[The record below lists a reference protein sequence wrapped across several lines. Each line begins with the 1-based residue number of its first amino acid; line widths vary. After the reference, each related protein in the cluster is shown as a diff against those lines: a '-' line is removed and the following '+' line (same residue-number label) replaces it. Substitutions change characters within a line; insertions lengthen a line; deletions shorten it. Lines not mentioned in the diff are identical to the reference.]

1 MALVQFY
8 DVTPEQFKNLT
19 TKDESVLYFLSNGQ
33 LYKGGQLIGNNIE
46 LITDSFPLTGVKGIL
61 YIKPSTGE
69 SKYWDG
75 TQFLDFTKEITTLI
89 NAAST
94 DEEIPTAAA
103 VRTYASSVATDKAN
117 AAQSNA
123 ETNANKYTD
132 SVKTTLQALINKKA
146 PSADGVS
153 ADSALK
159 LTTSTGDV
167 NKPVYFKNGV
177 PVDINFTI
185 NKSVPSDAKFTD
197 TTYENAT
204 QSAAGLMSAEDK
216 KRLDGL
222 VSGDKNQNAF
232 SKVVV
237 GSSTIQA
244 ETTTDTL
251 TIAAGTNVTL
261 TPDVSADK
269 ITIAAK
275 DTTYTKGTGINISD
289 TNVISN
295 AGVRSISSGSTNGTI
310 SVNTN
315 GTVANVAV
323 KGLGSAAY
331 ATKGGANGVA
341 ELDAN
346 GKVLTSQLPSYVD
359 DVVEY
364 GGLANFPTTGTT
376 GIIYVDTATNKTYR
390 WSGTKYVEI
399 SASLALGNTS
409 STAFRGD
416 YGHTLYSNLNVS
428 KGSDTK
434 PIYLKN
440 GVPTEVASEYVTLDT
455 TQTITG
461 NKTFTGVF
469 DFSNTTGKLSSH
481 YYHRLHGDNHV
492 YVHYYPGA
500 GDASTPTTFAD
511 LRVWDATNRTFKT
524 LRLGGDGTFRWDGAN
539 IITSGGGTITGRLNT
554 NDLKNLGHY
563 SMLNKKNFSMIAN
576 ANDSEFSFDIGAS
589 DIGLS
594 SDSGYTGAYAQFW
607 SCKNSKPIAIFRNDD
622 MSVSIPNGNLS
633 VSGNVTASFF
643 NGQST
648 AASRIAT
655 TIAQP
660 NPDSGL
666 WIISVPNYAPGNTA
680 DYSVESPSFY
690 QSNQYGTTLRIKY
703 NTTSTYYTDIYTNAN
718 SATLAYKTVSNG
730 VSKGWKMILD
740 SSNYSGYALPLSG
753 GTMTGN
759 IVVPYGKGIIQ
770 HQRSDSNYTS
780 ALCWY
785 KGGTSQA
792 SYDPQI
798 GQHNTGGD
806 GTGSISILPYP
817 TESNPWEGAV
827 GLFIQKGVMK
837 LDGVPVLTAA
847 GFTLNNSAVI
857 KFPASAG
864 SISVNDPMSIT
875 YGRISSYGTLAI
887 NADTDGSKNEAVI
900 ITAGRGH
907 SSSAA
912 DGLSIGYSTLSWQGN
927 TVVTSGNYSSYA
939 LPLYGGTLTGN
950 INYTMYS
957 STQTPFKVYGGD
969 VNGQGISI
977 GAGAATLVGAGESA
991 KWLESQVSATAE
1003 ELHIASDGII
1013 KFWTNCQSQNTG
1025 AAAVVYLDSSRNFY
1039 PGTNGTGSIG
1049 TASLRWGSVY
1059 SNNGNFSGGVNI
1071 SGDLTL
1077 RNSYIHTASGTA
1089 GTAGY
1094 VKVCQIKITQAY
1106 NNQPIEIKY
1115 SRRDDSNTTR
1125 LYIAFANS
1133 GSTDPTLNSFKY
1145 IGHNNKA
1152 WLYKSATST
1161 WDLYIQK
1168 AESYDSINILEYH
1181 KPPYNGGITVTW
1193 TDVHATSVPSGATQA
1208 GLTGNI
1214 YYAYTAGTASACSGN
1229 SATATTAA
1237 KLGQGGATSTA
1248 MTFNWS
1254 GQSGQPTWLWGGSN
1268 GTDMYVYNPSN
1279 FSVKYAANAGHAA
1292 NLTANN
1298 SFDYGVSGVT
1308 WFDIDGKAGKG
1319 VQVNDT
1325 PTSAWWHILRFN
1337 HSNSNGFYTDLA
1349 VPFNNN
1355 SLYYKVIRNGAL
1367 VNSGWVTVLDSLN
1380 YSGYTVPK
1388 TGGTFSGSIFTAHS
1402 TGGETQVGVTHK
1414 TGNLYFW
1421 GNNSSGTRGIYDG
1434 KKGYIIQVTDTAA
1447 TFYGALSGNA
1457 STATTSTSTSYVK
1470 DKTNSTATY
1479 LNYGAAAI
1487 ADPTYLAGWNG
1498 YELRAVSRTA
1508 VTVGYASRAN
1518 SVLGSYTGNGGLQK
1532 PNYFGTNKVG
1542 FLMMNATVNG
1552 NSQYKDWIIMDC
1564 YSGSDVGGGVALGVN
1579 RQSLGAYIMRSA
1591 AARTSWAESAE
1602 LLHTANSSKS
1612 ASYSSGLSIG
1622 TVKMAGS
1629 TSTYYVPYA
1638 TASQSGAVSTTA
1650 QTFGGVK
1657 TFNSGLASNGNIS
1670 LANSAYIVGKNSAGT
1685 ECKLLTITNKNNI
1698 AMNTSFVGNVNIY
1711 GYAEQSFDPGF
1722 SDGPAVYTVNLYMRN
1737 AATASNVNLFSVG
1750 GSTNYGNTAVAMSSD
1765 YYYSVVRS
1773 AGIYKRTTTSA
1784 ANVFISSSGH
1794 VLMRSTS
1801 ASKYK
1806 LNIKKIEQP
1815 DSYYYNTLK
1824 LSPKQWNDK
1833 GSVEAYANYLTRS
1846 INNNKIKEDEEE
1858 KEFLNNIDITPVY
1871 GLVAEDVEKAG
1882 LEKYCVYAYDEET
1895 QKNEIEGI
1903 QYDRLWI
1910 PLIPVVR
1917 DIVLSMQKILPVIIP
1932 SIRDEETLAEV
1943 LKLLNK
1949 FNSFNE
1955 ADVID

>member
-19 TKDESVLYFLSNGQ
+19 TKDESALYFLSNGQ

-46 LITDSFPLTGVKGIL
+46 LITDSFPSTGVKGIL

-132 SVKTTLQALINKKA
+132 SIKTALQALINKKA

-159 LTTSTGDV
+159 LTTSAGDV
-167 NKPVYFKNGV
+167 NKPVYFKDGV
-177 PVDINFTI
+177 PVGINYTI
-185 NKSVPSDAKFTD
+185 NKTVPSDAKFTD

-222 VSGDKNQNAF
+222 TSGDKNQNAF

-237 GSSTIQA
+237 GSSTIEA

-261 TPDVSADK
+261 TPDVSTDK

-295 AGVRSISSGSTNGTI
+295 AGVRSISSGSVNGTI

-315 GTVANVAV
+315 GTTADVAV

-359 DVVEY
+359 EVVEY
-364 GGLANFPTTGTT
+364 SGLANFPTTGTT

-434 PIYLKN
+434 PIYLKD

-455 TQTITG
+455 AQTITG
-461 NKTFTGVF
+461 NKIFTGVF

-481 YYHRLHGDNHV
+481 YYHRLYSDNNV
-492 YVHYYPGA
+492 YVHYY
-500 GDASTPTTFAD
+500 DTTDFSKTTTATF
-511 LRVWDATNRTFKT
+511 RVSDATNKTFKA
-524 LRLGGDGTFRWDGAN
+524 LQFSGDGNFKWDNSQVLTEHNYGSYIRTLPYLATTQVFSPVAGRDVNLTAGTSRLYANALVISNPTTADDVGWVRVTGTGESDTVLELATGDDGGGSTCESIVARQYNTSNEVARQAVLLASDGASYFPVSVSAPVF
-539 IITSGGGTITGRLNT
+539 IGSLSGTAEYAKMLSLKGGNTIQGTT
-554 NDLKNLGHY
+554 NDTVTNWGKQYASFHFYSVAGYLKN
-563 SMLNKKNFSMIAN
+563 
-576 ANDSEFSFDIGAS
+576 
-589 DIGLS
+589 
-594 SDSGYTGAYAQFW
+594 
-607 SCKNSKPIAIFRNDD
+607 
-622 MSVSIPNGNLS
+622 
-633 VSGNVTASFF
+633 
-643 NGQST
+643 
-648 AASRIAT
+648 
-655 TIAQP
+655 QP
-660 NPDSGL
+660 S
-666 WIISVPNYAPGNTA
+666 
-680 DYSVESPSFY
+680 
-690 QSNQYGTTLRIKY
+690 QYGFLY
-703 NTTSTYYTDIYTNAN
+703 NIAMGGPEVHQIWFEQPDGRMLHRGGN
-718 SATLAYKTVSNG
+718 SAGWNG
-730 VSKGWKMILD
+730 STNNAGTWKVILD
-740 SSNYSGYALPLSG
+740 SANY
-753 GTMTGN
+753 
-759 IVVPYGKGIIQ
+759 
-770 HQRSDSNYTS
+770 
-780 ALCWY
+780 
-785 KGGTSQA
+785 
-792 SYDPQI
+792 
-798 GQHNTGGD
+798 NT
-806 GTGSISILPYP
+806 
-817 TESNPWEGAV
+817 
-827 GLFIQKGVMK
+827 
-837 LDGVPVLTAA
+837 
-847 GFTLNNSAVI
+847 
-857 KFPASAG
+857 
-864 SISVNDPMSIT
+864 
-875 YGRISSYGTLAI
+875 
-887 NADTDGSKNEAVI
+887 
-900 ITAGRGH
+900 
-907 SSSAA
+907 
-912 DGLSIGYSTLSWQGN
+912 
-927 TVVTSGNYSSYA
+927 YA

-969 VNGQGISI
+969 VDGQGISI
-977 GAGAATLVGAGESA
+977 GAGAATLVGSGESA
-991 KWLESQVSATAE
+991 KWLESQVSATSE
-1003 ELHIASDGII
+1003 ELHLASDGII

-1025 AAAVVYLDSSRNFY
+1025 AAVTVYLDGSRNFY
-1039 PGTNGTGSIG
+1039 PATNGS
-1049 TASLRWGSVY
+1049 GSV
-1059 SNNGNFSGGVNI
+1059 
-1071 SGDLTL
+1071 
-1077 RNSYIHTASGTA
+1077 GT
-1089 GTAGY
+1089 
-1094 VKVCQIKITQAY
+1094 
-1106 NNQPIEIKY
+1106 
-1115 SRRDDSNTTR
+1115 
-1125 LYIAFANS
+1125 
-1133 GSTDPTLNSFKY
+1133 
-1145 IGHNNKA
+1145 
-1152 WLYKSATST
+1152 
-1161 WDLYIQK
+1161 
-1168 AESYDSINILEYH
+1168 
-1181 KPPYNGGITVTW
+1181 
-1193 TDVHATSVPSGATQA
+1193 
-1208 GLTGNI
+1208 
-1214 YYAYTAGTASACSGN
+1214 SGN
-1229 SATATTAA
+1229 KWNT
-1237 KLGQGGATSTA
+1237 
-1248 MTFNWS
+1248 
-1254 GQSGQPTWLWGGSN
+1254 
-1268 GTDMYVYNPSN
+1268 MY
-1279 FSVKYAANAGHAA
+1279 AN
-1292 NLTANN
+1292 
-1298 SFDYGVSGVT
+1298 
-1308 WFDIDGKAGKG
+1308 
-1319 VQVNDT
+1319 
-1325 PTSAWWHILRFN
+1325 
-1337 HSNSNGFYTDLA
+1337 
-1349 VPFNNN
+1349 
-1355 SLYYKVIRNGAL
+1355 
-1367 VNSGWVTVLDSLN
+1367 
-1380 YSGYTVPK
+1380 
-1388 TGGTFSGSIFTAHS
+1388 
-1402 TGGETQVGVTHK
+1402 
-1414 TGNLYFW
+1414 
-1421 GNNSSGTRGIYDG
+1421 
-1434 KKGYIIQVTDTAA
+1434 

-1457 STATTSTSTSYVK
+1457 STASQWATARTVTHRGDFTGSYSISGAGNVTDTAYINYLTCGRNDSNTTYSYHRIMTVAATTSWVDNSAILIIDQGFNGGGFGIAKVSFRTNDISKGSGSLDIRWLVRNDLPLNTLQGGLYLATNNAYADIYYYATDGYAGATIRVLQNKRGVINGDWTLMNSQATGNGPSGTNTANTNVYAGVSYRTYTSTVTAGGASKSDRIYDSYNG
-1470 DKTNSTATY
+1470 TTLSFSYANSGLASTSWF
-1479 LNYGAAAI
+1479 AA
-1487 ADPTYLAGWNG
+1487 WNG
-1498 YELRAVSRTA
+1498 TELRAISPVNSRKSMSAMSATFTNYYYGMGRPDGDTTDWIRTTVSGIIPYRDGGVSAGNGSLGTS
-1508 VTVGYASRAN
+1508 TWYFAN
-1518 SVLGSYTGNGGLQK
+1518 SYINHMTAQKLSLYGNTDATMTSASTNPQIVFSENGSQPVHLIYSDYDSYRSPAGLKVVGGTNASPAWFEVEGALIAGGTVTAPTFSGSLSGNATTATTASVAAKLGQGGATSTPMTFNWSGKSGQPAWLWGGNDESNMYVYNPSNFSVNYATYAAYLSSRGAKNPQTGRTQAYGNVYSYNTNASAYTGAPTTYTSVIGFGQGTAGTVEIAGEWTGGRGLWARALRDSIDDWYSWQQIYTS
-1532 PNYFGTNKVG
+1532 NYHPIADRWSTARTLTLTGSVTGSVSIDGSGNVTLATTANNVASTGFGASCFTY
-1542 FLMMNATVNG
+1542 FQTS
-1552 NSQYKDWIIMDC
+1552 NSFA
-1564 YSGSDVGGGVALGVN
+1564 GSDA
-1579 RQSLGAYIMRSA
+1579 
-1591 AARTSWAESAE
+1591 SWAGYLISNHGAGATYFNQILRMPFWSTAPQYSYMSNGTQSEWYT
-1602 LLHTANSSKS
+1602 LHSTGNSSKS
-1612 ASYSSGLSIG
+1612 ATYSSGLSIG
-1622 TVKMAGS
+1622 NVKMADS

-1638 TASQSGAVSTTA
+1638 TSSQAGVVSTAA
-1650 QTFGGVK
+1650 QTFAGVK
-1657 TFNSGLASNGNIS
+1657 TFNNGLASNGNIS
-1670 LANSAYIVGKNSAGT
+1670 LANGTYIMGKNSAGK
-1685 ECKLLTITNKNNI
+1685 ECRILTITSSGNI
-1698 AMNTSFVGNVNIY
+1698 GMNTGFIGNLNLY

-1722 SDGPAVYTVNLYMRN
+1722 SDGPAAYAVNLYMHN

-1750 GSTNYGNTAVAMSSD
+1750 GNTTYGNTTVAMSNN

-1773 AGIYKRTTTSA
+1773 LGIYNRTTTSA
-1784 ANVFISSSGH
+1784 ANVFISSSGG

-1846 INNNKIKEDEEE
+1846 INNDKIKEDEEE
-1858 KEFLNNIDITPVY
+1858 KDFLNNVDITPVY